1 MVCDRCKTAVKTAF
15 EKLGFNPVSV
25 ALGEVEI
32 ASPSITVAQID
43 ELKSALQ
50 KLGFDLLEDR
60 KKQIV
65 AQIKATIIEL
75 VHYATEPLKI
85 NLSDYLSD
93 KLNMEYTTLSTIFS
107 ENEPLTIEKFIINQ
121 KIEKVKE
128 LLTYGEKSLSE
139 IAFLLNYS
147 SVAHLS
153 AQFKKIT
160 GQTTSAFKQSKLT
173 GRKTLDK
180 L

>member
-1 MVCDRCKTAVKTAF
+1 MVCDRCKTAVKTEF

-25 ALGEVEI
+25 TLGEVEI
-32 ASPSITVAQID
+32 ASPSITIAQRD
-43 ELKSALQ
+43 ELKSALHQ
-50 KLGFDLLEDR
+50 LGFELLEDR

-65 AQIKATIIEL
+65 AQVKATIIEL
-75 VHYATEPLKI
+75 VHYATVPLTI
-85 NLSDYLSD
+85 NLSAYLSE
-93 KLNMEYTTLSTIFS
+93 KLDMEYATLSAIFS
-107 ENEPLTIEKFIINQ
+107 ESESLTIEKFIIKQ

-153 AQFKKIT
+153 AQFKKVT
-160 GQTTSAFKQSKLT
+160 GETPSTFKKNNVAN
-173 GRKTLDK
+173 RETLDK
-180 L
+180 I

>member
-1 MVCDRCKTAVKTAF
+1 MVCDRCKTAVKSAF
-15 EKLGFNPVSV
+15 LELGLSPVSV
-25 ALGEVEI
+25 TLGEVEI
-32 ASPSITVAQID
+32 ASPSITVAQSD
-43 ELKSALQ
+43 KLKSALQ
-50 KLGFDLLEDR
+50 QLGFELLEDR

-65 AQIKATIIEL
+65 AQIKATIVEL

-85 NLSDYLSD
+85 NLSDYLSN
-93 KLNMEYTTLSTIFS
+93 KLDTEYSTLSAIFS
-107 ENEPLTIEKFIINQ
+107 ENEPLTIEKFIIKQ
-121 KIEKVKE
+121 KIEKAKE

-160 GQTTSAFKQSKLT
+160 GQTTSAFKQSKLA

-180 L
+180 F